1 MKDNKTVKLFINTA
15 TKVIELGAKVGDS
28 QSLVR
33 LGNPKRALERTNIG
47 IKVLADEL
55 GFELKDVDEFYC
67 LLGPGSNTGIRL
79 GLTIPRT
86 IFGVNTNIK
95 VFGIKTMDLLTC
107 LIDSCQ
113 AVLSDRSGN
122 LFTGVKKD
130 KTVSLKRIDKKD
142 VGNIDD
148 TLPLFAEAYDSM
160 ALTELEGKKIQKIDT
175 VVLMMNFE
183 NLFTDFSNDIKNF
196 LPEYALKI

>member
-55 GFELKDVDEFYC
+55 GFALKDVDEFYC

-86 IFGVNTNIK
+86 IYGVNPNIK